1 MKTTIGLTVL
11 TVLSSGC
18 ATTIQAGA
26 DFAPGVDLNRF
37 SSFTWA
43 EPDERPVG
51 DPRLENNP
59 FFVQRLHDAIEWE
72 LATRGIRFD
81 EANPALTVHH
91 HATVRER
98 IDVYAADRD
107 AGYTSAEYGEGTHV
121 TQFAEG
127 TFLVDIADAA
137 TDEILWR
144 GWAQLDIGAALG
156 DPERMREQVDEAL
169 RRMFVGFPV
178 TRGVV
183 APAR

>member
-1 MKTTIGLTVL
+1 MKTTLGLAVMTVF
-11 TVLSSGC
+11 LSSC
-18 ATTIQAGA
+18 ATAIQAGA
-26 DFAPGVDLNRF
+26 DFAPGVDLSGF

-81 EANPALTVHH
+81 ESSPALTVHH

-98 IDVYAADRD
+98 VDVYAADRE
-107 AGYTSAEYGEGTHV
+107 AGYTSAEYGEGTQV
-121 TQFAEG
+121 MQFEEG
-127 TFLVDIADAA
+127 TFLVDIADAR

-144 GWAQLDIGAALG
+144 GWAQLDIGAALAN
-156 DPERMREQVDEAL
+156 PERMREQVDEAL
-169 RRMFVGFPV
+169 KMMFARFPV
-178 TRGVV
+178 SRGVV
-183 APAR
+183 AGR